1 MHTPA
6 QRLYRIATE
15 SPEQLEPCLRR
26 AVFRMLRR
34 RVTAWLKTT
43 LNAAMRDVGQYA
55 LKQRRI

>member
-1 MHTPA
+1 MHTSA

-26 AVFRMLRR
+26 AAFRMLRR

-43 LNAAMRDVGQYA
+43 LSAAMCDVRQFA

>member
-26 AVFRMLRR
+26 AAFRMLRR
-34 RVTAWLKTT
+34 RVTARLKTT
-43 LNAAMRDVGQYA
+43 LSAAMRDVGQFA
-55 LKQRRI
+55 LK